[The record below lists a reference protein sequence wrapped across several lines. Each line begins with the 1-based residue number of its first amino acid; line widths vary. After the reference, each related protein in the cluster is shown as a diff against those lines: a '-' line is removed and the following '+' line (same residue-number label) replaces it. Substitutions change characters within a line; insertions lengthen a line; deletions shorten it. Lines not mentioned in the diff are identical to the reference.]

1 MRRSKARRS
10 IGGTTGF
17 LDGDQIAMSKVW
29 YTQLLL
35 LVLVAAGFFLAR
47 DAAHAAAAILGGLAA
62 VANTWVLARA
72 VHKAGEQ
79 ALAAPGSGMG
89 PILMGLVLRIM
100 IFGVVLLGATQG
112 LGLPVVPIII
122 GFLPVVLAAAGAE
135 RLPRPGGT

>member
-47 DAAHAAAAILGGLAA
+47 DAAHAAAAVLGGLAA

-79 ALAAPGSGMG
+79 ALAAPGGGMG

-100 IFGVVLLGATQG
+100 IFGVVLLGATRG
-112 LGLPVVPIII
+112 LGLPVAPIIV
-122 GFLPVVLAAAGAE
+122 GFLLTLLAAAGAE
-135 RLPRPGGT
+135 RLPRPGGA